1 MKRADVGP
9 LVIGS
14 IPEFC
19 RLLELPPPEHPLVS
33 VIRFESIRPLPVD
46 LPKTVVL
53 NFFSIWLKKDE
64 QQGSMQF
71 FLPGHGIP
79 RDAEDGLK
87 DCGLWLL
94 IHPELL
100 LHYSVDKNLEQ
111 YGFFAA
117 AVAETLRLG
126 GEEERLIREILQNIE
141 QEYLP
146 PVNIFCQEAIL
157 SHVETLFIYAE
168 RCFRGRP
175 SLPSPRGVRGGGRPG
190 GCSKFP
196 L

>member
-1 MKRADVGP
+1 MKRADPGP

-33 VIRFESIRPLPVD
+33 VIRCESIQSLPVH

-53 NFFSIWLKKDE
+53 NFFSIWLKKGTDN
-64 QQGSMQF
+64 GLLQF

-79 RDAEDGLK
+79 REEGSK

-94 IHPELL
+94 IHPKLL
-100 LHYSVDKNLEQ
+100 LNYSVDKNLEQ

-117 AVAETLRLG
+117 AVAETLHLG
-126 GEEERLIREILQNIE
+126 GEEEQLIRGILQNIE

-146 PVNIFCQEAIL
+146 PVNICCQEAIL
-157 SHVETLFIYAE
+157 SHVEALFCYAD
-168 RCFRGRP
+168 RCYRRQ
-175 SLPSPRGVRGGGRPG
+175 SI
-190 GCSKFP
+190 
-196 L
+196 

>member
-1 MKRADVGP
+1 MKRADAGP

-33 VIRFESIRPLPVD
+33 VIRYESIRALPVE
-46 LPKTVVL
+46 LPKGVVL
-53 NFFSIWLKKDE
+53 NFFSIWLKTDGRE
-64 QQGSMQF
+64 GSMQF

-79 RDAEDGLK
+79 RDADGNM
-87 DCGLWLL
+87 LWLM

-100 LHYSVDKNLEQ
+100 LNYSVDKNLEQ

-117 AVAETLRLG
+117 AVAETLWLG
-126 GEEERLIREILQNIE
+126 GEEERLIRGILRNIE

-146 PVNIFCQEAIL
+146 PVNICCQEAIL

-168 RCFRGRP
+168 RFFKGRR
-175 SLPSPRGVRGGGRPG
+175 SLPSPPDGREGGRPA
-190 GCSKFP
+190 GCLKFP